1 MQVVLEDYV
10 WAAGIATELVNT
22 TADVWRGD
30 EHLPDLAALI
40 AFVDEHTGL
49 AAHALGDRRDTGDT
63 LVGLAAR
70 ARQTDLEDVHALR
83 VVVRDLID
91 HPERDRL
98 VAGASALTASA
109 AGATLLAE
117 PAAQKR
123 TRWALTLRPGATIAD
138 ALAVVC
144 GVGVLGVVHTLGE
157 QRFRPCAAP
166 TCRGAFID
174 TTRPGRRRY
183 CMPGLCGNRVNVA
196 NHRARRASARADE
209 P

>member
-1 MQVVLEDYV
+1 MQVVLDDYV
-10 WAAGIATELVNT
+10 WAAGVATELVNT
-22 TADVWRGD
+22 TAEVWRGD
-30 EHLPDLAALI
+30 EHLPDLAALT
-40 AFVDEHTGL
+40 AFVNEHPSP
-49 AAHALGDRRDTGDT
+49 AAHALGDQHDTGDT

-117 PAAQKR
+117 PAAQER
-123 TRWALTLRPGATIAD
+123 THWAITVRPSATITD
-138 ALAVVC
+138 ALAVIC

-157 QRFRPCAAP
+157 QRFRPCGAP

-196 NHRARRASARADE
+196 NHRARRAAARTGE